1 MKIADMRKMT
11 TVELTKE
18 SAKMRDNIAEQKR
31 RMQLGELNDHRSVR
45 RLRKDL
51 ARVLTVLAEKI
62 NKEVS

>member
-31 RMQLGELNDHRSVR
+31 RMQLGELNDLRSVR